1 VETAHL
7 DLFAFRNLPPK
18 EQWPDLRFTLPEL
31 QYPTWLNC
39 GVELLDRHVLAGR
52 GDRVAVI
59 APGLRW
65 TYAELLDKAN
75 RIARVLAEDLGV
87 VPGSRVLLRS
97 FNSPM
102 LVAAWFAVMKV
113 GAIAVA
119 TMPLLRAREL
129 RVIIDKAQ
137 VNAALCDLAIAAE
150 LDEAV
155 PGHPSLKGRIA
166 HWNRSDKVGLEA
178 RMEKKDGTFANC
190 LTAATD
196 TALIAFTSGTT
207 GGPKGTMHFHRD
219 VMVAADLI
227 PRYLVKATADDIF
240 CGSPPLAFTFG
251 LGGLVLFPFRIG
263 AATLMLEKAP
273 PEQLLQGIQEHRA
286 SVCFTAPTAY
296 RAMLASLAKY
306 DISSLRICVS
316 AGEHLPKSTWEAWH
330 KATGLKIIDG
340 IGATEMLHIFIASEG
355 DAIRPGATGT
365 VIPGYEAR
373 VVDEALN
380 PVPDGTVGRLAVRG
394 PTGCRYLADP
404 RQTAYVKQGWN
415 LTGDAYIRDAD
426 GYFWYQARA
435 DDMIVSA
442 GYNISGPEVE
452 ETLME
457 HDAVRECAVVAAPD
471 ADRGTVVK
479 AFVVLKPGAKVEAK
493 ELQDF
498 VKARIAPY
506 KYPRQV
512 EFVEALPRT
521 ESGKLQR
528 FKLRQPPA

>member
-1 VETAHL
+1 
-7 DLFAFRNLPPK
+7 
-18 EQWPDLRFTLPEL
+18 
-31 QYPTWLNC
+31 
-39 GVELLDRHVLAGR
+39 
-52 GDRVAVI
+52 
-59 APGLRW
+59 
-65 TYAELLDKAN
+65 
-75 RIARVLAEDLGV
+75 
-87 VPGSRVLLRS
+87 
-97 FNSPM
+97 
-102 LVAAWFAVMKV
+102 
-113 GAIAVA
+113 
-119 TMPLLRAREL
+119 
-129 RVIIDKAQ
+129 
-137 VNAALCDLAIAAE
+137 
-150 LDEAV
+150 
-155 PGHPSLKGRIA
+155 
-166 HWNRSDKVGLEA
+166 
-178 RMEKKDGTFANC
+178 
-190 LTAATD
+190 
-196 TALIAFTSGTT
+196 
-207 GGPKGTMHFHRD
+207 MHFHRD

-227 PRYLVKATADDIF
+227 PKYLVKATPDDIF

-498 VKARIAPY
+498 VKARIAHY

>member
-1 VETAHL
+1 MTTGHL
-7 DLFAFRNLPPK
+7 DPFSRRNLPPASD
-18 EQWPDLRFTLPEL
+18 WPDLAFTLPEL
-31 QYPTWLNC
+31 SYPEWLNC
-39 GVELLDRHVLAGR
+39 GFELLDRHVEEGR
-52 GDRVAVI
+52 GERVALL
-59 APGLRW
+59 APGIRW
-65 TYAELLDKAN
+65 TYADLLDKAN
-75 RIARVLAEDLGV
+75 RIARVLAEDMGV

-102 LVAAWFAVMKV
+102 LVAAWFAVMKA

-129 RVIIDKAQ
+129 RVSIDRAQ
-137 VNAALCDLAIAAE
+137 VNAALCDQALAAE

-155 PGHPSLKGRIA
+155 PGHPSLKGRLFY
-166 HWNRSDKVGLEA
+166 WNRADKTGLEA
-178 RMEKKDGTFANC
+178 RMERKDGTFINAK
-190 LTAATD
+190 TAATD

-227 PRYLVKATADDIF
+227 PKYLVKPVADDVF

-251 LGGLVLFPFRIG
+251 LGGLVIFPFKVG
-263 AATLMLEKAP
+263 AATLLIEKAG
-273 PEQLLQGIQEHRA
+273 PEPLLQGIQEHKA
-286 SVCFTAPTAY
+286 TVCFTAPTAY
-296 RAMLASLAKY
+296 RAMLGLLGKY
-306 DISSLRICVS
+306 DASSLRVCVS
-316 AGEHLPKSTWEAWH
+316 AGEHLPKSTWEAWL
-330 KATGLKIIDG
+330 KATGIRIIDG
-340 IGATEMLHIFIASEG
+340 LGATEMLHIFISAEG
-355 DAIRPGATGT
+355 DDIRPGATGR
-365 VIPGYEAR
+365 VLPGYEAR
-373 VVDEALN
+373 IVDEAMN
-380 PVPDGTVGRLAVRG
+380 EVPDGTVGRLAVRG
-394 PTGCRYLADP
+394 PTGCRYLDDE
-404 RQTAYVKQGWN
+404 RQLTYVRQGWN
-415 LTGDAYIRDAD
+415 LTGDAYLRDAD
-426 GYFWYQARA
+426 GYFWFQART

-457 HDAVRECAVVAAPD
+457 HPAVRESAVVASPD
-471 ADRGTVVK
+471 AERGAVVK
-479 AFVVLKPGAKVEAK
+479 AFVVLKEGARLEAK

-512 EFVEALPRT
+512 EFLDSLPRT

>member
-1 VETAHL
+1 MQTAHL
-7 DLFAFRNLPPK
+7 DVFAWRNLPPQN
-18 EQWPDLRFTLPEL
+18 EWPDLRFLLPEVR
-31 QYPTWLNC
+31 YPEWLNC
-39 GVELLDRHVLAGR
+39 GFELLDRHVAEGR
-52 GDRVAVI
+52 GDRIAVR
-59 APGLRW
+59 APGLAW

-75 RIARVLAEDLGV
+75 RIARVLAEDMGI
-87 VPGSRVLLRS
+87 VPGGRVLLRG

-102 LVAAWFAVMKV
+102 MIACWFAVMKM

-137 VNAALCDLAIAAE
+137 VNACLCDQAIAAE
-150 LDEAV
+150 LDEAI
-155 PGHPSLKGRIA
+155 PGHASLRGRVRY
-166 HWNRSDKVGLEA
+166 WNLPDAISLEGRMA
-178 RMEKKDGTFANC
+178 RKDGTFANC
-190 LTAATD
+190 RTLATD

-219 VMVAADLI
+219 VMAATELNT
-227 PRYLVKATADDIF
+227 RYLIRATAEDVF

-251 LGGLVLFPFRIG
+251 LGGLVLFPFHVG
-263 AATLMLEKAP
+263 ASTLMLEKAP
-273 PEQLLQGIQEHRA
+273 PEALLQGIQEHKA
-286 SVCFTAPTAY
+286 TVCFTAPTAY
-296 RAMLASLAKY
+296 RAMLASVGKY

-355 DAIRPGATGT
+355 DAIRPGATGK
-365 VIPGYEAR
+365 VLPGYEAR
-373 VVDEALN
+373 IVDEQMQD
-380 PVPDGTVGRLAVRG
+380 VPDGTIGRLAVRG
-394 PTGCRYLADP
+394 PTGCRYLADH
-404 RQTAYVKQGWN
+404 RQGVYVRQGWN
-415 LTGDAYIRDAD
+415 LTGDAYLRDAE
-426 GYFWYQARA
+426 GYYWYQART
-435 DDMIVSA
+435 DDMIVSS

-452 ETLME
+452 EALME
-457 HDAVRECAVVAAPD
+457 HAAIRECAVVGAPD

-479 AFVVLKPGAKVEAK
+479 AFVVLKEGAKAEAK

-512 EFVEALPRT
+512 EFLDALPRT

-528 FKLRQPPA
+528 FRLRQPPA